1 MNKILSTLW
10 LALWR
15 LLPANPILVR
25 VVAGGSRRVRHLWLR
40 AGYLVIL
47 LAVVG
52 FALLQNMGGVG
63 ASLTDLAKGASRTFM
78 YASYAQ
84 LLLMCFLAPV
94 FTASAITQEKDAQT
108 FNILIS
114 TPLSNAQIVLGSLMS
129 RLYFVIM
136 LLLAGLPIF
145 LITMVYGGVTTRQ
158 VLESFALAGS
168 TAILTGALAIFVAMI
183 GVGTRR
189 TIFSF
194 YLLIALYLLTV
205 YLFGSWSTTWI
216 AESAANIEGVRM
228 SWLTPL
234 HPFLALDVALNRVY
248 APEYTRLGSYGSIA
262 RYALAY
268 PSAAYVAWT
277 LSVAVVLVAISV
289 LFVRRGVKTGETT
302 WLTSLAARFVPG
314 KVGERTREPR
324 HVWANP
330 VAWREASTKA
340 IGGGLLRWIIIL
352 GGLGAGIMVFVG
364 YTGGT
369 MQAMEVRKWLAAITL
384 VQFSAALLI
393 ATNTAATSITKER
406 ESLTMDLLL
415 TTPLTSK
422 YILWGKLRG
431 LVSFAMP
438 LLIGPMV
445 TLMGFA
451 IYDWVKGNSPPV
463 AWIETAFALGA
474 VLILFTAVGCVIGLN
489 HSIKRKTNMA
499 AVMWS
504 MGVTIL
510 GAGLVSMVG
519 AALVEAVDAGPAAF
533 VAPFTPVTSILYL
546 IDPAALFDHSS
557 KEFIAGSRAARTSA
571 AAGSAFAVVLYALL
585 VWRTYTTL
593 VRDFDMTIRKQ
604 SA

>member
-1 MNKILSTLW
+1 MGKILSTIW
-10 LALWR
+10 LAFWR

-25 VVAGGSRRVRHLWLR
+25 VVAGGSKRVRHLWLR
-40 AGYLVIL
+40 AGYLVVL

-84 LLLMCFLAPV
+84 LFLMCFLAPV

-114 TPLSNAQIVLGSLMS
+114 TPLSSAQIVLGSLMS

-168 TAILTGALAIFVAMI
+168 TAILTGALAIFVAMV

-205 YLFGSWSTTWI
+205 YLFGNWATTWI
-216 AESAANIEGVRM
+216 PESPANIEGARM

-248 APEYTRLGSYGSIA
+248 APDITRLSSYGGIA
-262 RYALAY
+262 RYAFAY
-268 PSAAYVAWT
+268 PSAVYVAWT
-277 LSVAVVLVAISV
+277 SATAIILVAISI
-289 LFVRRGVKTGETT
+289 LFVRRGIKTGETT
-302 WLTSLAARFVPG
+302 WLTSLIQKVVPR
-314 KVGERTREPR
+314 KIGERTRNPR
-324 HVWANP
+324 HVWSNP
-330 VAWREASTKA
+330 VAWREASTNA
-340 IGGGLLRWIIIL
+340 IGGGFLRWAIIL
-352 GGLGAGIMVFVG
+352 VGLVAGIMVFVN
-364 YTGGT
+364 YADGT
-369 MQAMEVRKWLAAITL
+369 MQAMDVRKWLAAITL

-431 LVSFAMP
+431 LVSFATP
-438 LLIGPMV
+438 LLIGPML
-445 TLMGFA
+445 TLFGFA
-451 IYDWVKGNSPPV
+451 MYDWLNDTTPPV
-463 AWIETAFALGA
+463 AWLETAIELCA
-474 VLILFTAVGCVIGLN
+474 VLILFTSVGCVIGLN

-504 MGVTIL
+504 VGVTIL

-533 VAPFTPVTSILYL
+533 IAPFTPVTSIWYL
-546 IDPAALFDHSS
+546 IDPAALFDHSQ
-557 KEFIAGSRAARTSA
+557 KDFVAGAKSARTSA
-571 AAGSAFAVVLYALL
+571 LAGSALAVAAYALL

>member
-1 MNKILSTLW
+1 MGKILSTIW

-25 VVAGGSRRVRHLWLR
+25 VVAGGSKRVRHLWLR
-40 AGYLVIL
+40 AGYLIVL

-84 LLLMCFLAPV
+84 LFLMCFLAPV

-114 TPLSNAQIVLGSLMS
+114 TPLSSAQIVLGSLMS

-158 VLESFALAGS
+158 VFESFALAGS
-168 TAILTGALAIFVAMI
+168 TAILTGALAIFVAMV

-194 YLLIALYLLTV
+194 YLLIALCLMTV

-216 AESAANIEGVRM
+216 PESPVNLEGTRM

-248 APEYTRLGSYGSIA
+248 APDFSRLSTYGTIS
-262 RYALAY
+262 RYAYAY
-268 PSAAYVAWT
+268 PSAVYVAWT
-277 LSVAVVLVAISV
+277 SITAVILVAISV
-289 LFVRRGVKTGETT
+289 LFVRRGIKTGETT
-302 WLTSLAARFVPG
+302 WLTSLVQRVIPR
-314 KVGERTREPR
+314 KIGERTRAPR
-324 HVWANP
+324 HVWSNP

-340 IGGGLLRWIIIL
+340 IGGGFLRWVIIL
-352 GGLGAGIMVFVG
+352 GGLGAGITVFVN
-364 YTGGT
+364 YAGGS
-369 MQAMEVRKWLAAITL
+369 MPAVDVRKWLAAITL

-415 TTPLTSK
+415 TTPLTSR

-431 LVSFAMP
+431 LVSFAAP

-445 TLMGFA
+445 MLFGFA
-451 IYDWVKGNSPPV
+451 IYDWAKGNTPPV
-463 AWIETAFALGA
+463 AWFETAIELCA
-474 VLILFTAVGCVIGLN
+474 VLVLFTAVGCVIGLN

-504 MGVTIL
+504 VGITIL

-519 AALVEAVDAGPAAF
+519 AALVEAVDAGPASF

-546 IDPAALFDHSS
+546 IDPAALFDSPQ
-557 KEFIAGSRAARTSA
+557 EFVAGADSARASA
-571 AAGSAFAVVLYALL
+571 LAGTAFAVVAYALL

-604 SA
+604 AT

>member
-1 MNKILSTLW
+1 MGRTLSKLW
-10 LALWR
+10 LAFWQ

-25 VVAGGSRRVRHLWLR
+25 VVAGGSKRVRHLWLR
-40 AGYLVIL
+40 AGYLIVL

-129 RLYFVIM
+129 RLYFVMM
-136 LLLAGLPIF
+136 LLIAGLPIF

-158 VLESFALAGS
+158 VLVSFALAGS
-168 TAILTGALAIFVAMI
+168 TAGLTGALAIFVAMI

-205 YLFGSWSTTWI
+205 YLFGNWSSTWV
-216 AESAANIEGVRM
+216 AESEANLEGVRM

-248 APEYTRLGSYGSIA
+248 APEYTRLGSYHGLV

-268 PSAAYVAWT
+268 PSAFYVAWT
-277 LSVAVVLVAISV
+277 LTVSVLLVAISV
-289 LFVRRGVKTGETT
+289 LFVRRGIKTGETT
-302 WLTSLAARFVPG
+302 WFTSLVDRIKPR
-314 KVGERTREPR
+314 KTGERKREPR
-324 HVWANP
+324 TVWANP

-340 IGGGLLRWIIIL
+340 IGGGLLRWAIIL
-352 GGLGAGIMVFVG
+352 GGLVAGVIVFIF
-364 YTGGT
+364 YAGGT
-369 MQAMEVRKWLAAITL
+369 LPAMQVRRWLAAITL

-406 ESLTMDLLL
+406 EAQTMDLLL
-415 TTPLTSK
+415 STPLTSK

-431 LVSFAMP
+431 LVSFATP
-438 LLIGPMV
+438 LLIGPMI
-445 TLMGFA
+445 TLLVFA
-451 IYDWVKGNSPPV
+451 LYDWAKGNSPPV
-463 AWIETAFALGA
+463 AWIETAVELCA
-474 VLILFTAVGCVIGLN
+474 VLVLFTSMGCVIGLN

-504 MGVTIL
+504 VGVTIL

-519 AALVEAVDAGPAAF
+519 AALIQAVDAGPATF

-546 IDPAALFDHSS
+546 VDPAALFGHST
-557 KEFIAGSRAARTSA
+557 KEFLAGSGAARFSA
-571 AAGSAFAVVLYALL
+571 LFGSLIAVGVYVLL

-604 SA
+604 ST